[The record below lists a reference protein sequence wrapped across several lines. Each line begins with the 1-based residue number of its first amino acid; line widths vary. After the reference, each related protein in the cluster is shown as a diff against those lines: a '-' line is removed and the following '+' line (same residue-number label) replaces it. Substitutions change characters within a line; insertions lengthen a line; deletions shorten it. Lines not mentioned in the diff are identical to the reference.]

1 MVYTRM
7 PSGVAHHETNSA
19 RSPTASFAAH
29 HFADILCLCPLIV
42 RRSFPTL
49 DSSESSSITLIP
61 TRMKP
66 GQSLDYKLTHQL
78 YIRPPQSC
86 CLLIIGDTFQPL
98 TVGRRL
104 ELSTCLKHASCVCL
118 EWYARTS
125 PPFHVCNA
133 QIWSCLMQVNNR
145 HSPFGLFLYSI
156 FWPTN
161 ESRAWPHLFSST
173 QTAQSCILETNTT
186 HMSFTL
192 CHERLWTTPDIT
204 VTLSDL
210 IIL

>member
-49 DSSESSSITLIP
+49 DSSESSSITLIS

-66 GQSLDYKLTHQL
+66 GQSLDYKFTHQL

-86 CLLIIGDTFQPL
+86 YLLITGDTFQPL

-104 ELSTCLKHASCVCL
+104 ELSTCLKRASCVCL
-118 EWYARTS
+118 ECGTPER
-125 PPFHVCNA
+125 HVCNA
-133 QIWSCLMQVNNR
+133 QLSSCLMQVNNY
-145 HSPFGLFLYSI
+145 HSPYGHFLY
-156 FWPTN
+156 
-161 ESRAWPHLFSST
+161 
-173 QTAQSCILETNTT
+173 
-186 HMSFTL
+186 
-192 CHERLWTTPDIT
+192 
-204 VTLSDL
+204 
-210 IIL
+210 